1 MASSITFTCTRNI
14 QIPKIKDKYI
24 IYISKMYNI
33 ATLLLWF
40 NYYKIS
46 EVYILWLDVASL
58 NFIDFFITDL
68 ISFVYFAKNRVTW
81 KKKHNGMTIYFR
93 WMQIKTSPYMNALIS
108 DICIGT
114 SAAPTYFPA
123 HHFTTTDDSGQSSD
137 FNLID
142 GGVAANNPVYI
153 YIY

>member
-1 MASSITFTCTRNI
+1 
-14 QIPKIKDKYI
+14 
-24 IYISKMYNI
+24 
-33 ATLLLWF
+33 
-40 NYYKIS
+40 
-46 EVYILWLDVASL
+46 
-58 NFIDFFITDL
+58 
-68 ISFVYFAKNRVTW
+68 
-81 KKKHNGMTIYFR
+81 
-93 WMQIKTSPYMNALIS
+93 MQIKTSPYMNALIS

-142 GGVAANNPVYI
+142 GGVAANNPVDI